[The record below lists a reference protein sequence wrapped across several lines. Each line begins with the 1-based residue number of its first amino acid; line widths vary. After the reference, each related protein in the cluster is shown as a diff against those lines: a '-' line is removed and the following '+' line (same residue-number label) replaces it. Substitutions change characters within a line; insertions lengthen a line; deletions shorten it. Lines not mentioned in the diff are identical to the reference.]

1 MTRWDDLVALGRHPA
16 DRPVYLVHPVSGS
29 VFCYLPLARLLS
41 GRRCC
46 LAFASPAPPPGSAAL
61 EDLARRYAAQINPST
76 DRAVLGGWSLGGL
89 IAFEMARQLREQGR
103 ELGPLVLIDASV
115 PGSAHDD
122 EDAVVAFA
130 EDFATMTGQPESA
143 ARVLAA
149 PAVERE
155 EQLWELMRQQ
165 DPELDAEDARQ
176 RLDTFRWHSKA
187 FAEYEPRGRV
197 PGPALVLTAGE
208 NATGDWSRW
217 IEGPVRTEML
227 AADHYGLLRR
237 PAVDR
242 ISELI
247 EEVSGG

>member
-1 MTRWDDLVALGRHPA
+1 MAWDDLVPLAPHRV

-29 VFCYLPLARLLS
+29 VFCYLSLARLLGGHWS
-41 GRRCC
+41 C
-46 LAFASPAPPPGSAAL
+46 LAFASPAPPPGSVPL
-61 EDLARRYAAQINPST
+61 EDLARRYAAQIDPSA
-76 DRAVLGGWSLGGL
+76 DRPVLGGWSLGGL

-115 PGSAHDD
+115 PGSARHD

-130 EDFATMTGQPESA
+130 EDFATMTGQPEAA

-149 PAVERE
+149 PAVQRE

-165 DPELDAEDARQ
+165 DPELNAEDARR

-197 PGPALVLTAGE
+197 PGPALVLTAAD
-208 NATGDWSRW
+208 NATDDWSRW
-217 IEGPVRTEML
+217 IEGPVRTERL
-227 AADHYGLLRR
+227 AGDHYGVLRP
-237 PAVDR
+237 PAVER

-247 EEVSGG
+247 EEVTGA